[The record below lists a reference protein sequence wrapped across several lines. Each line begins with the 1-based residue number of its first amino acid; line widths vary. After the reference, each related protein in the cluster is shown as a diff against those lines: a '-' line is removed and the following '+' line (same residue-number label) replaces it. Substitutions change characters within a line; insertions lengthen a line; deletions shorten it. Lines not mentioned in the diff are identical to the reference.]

1 MRLDLSYLK
10 SESGVALITGLVI
23 MVLLTAIGTYAINM
37 TEIDQTLSRNLK
49 ASKQAF
55 YLADAGLERGRQQ
68 VLTST
73 SIPPSPASSTQNLNP
88 GSYTVTFPSIMP
100 QGPAWEY
107 RVTVEATGGVG
118 TASKILQALVTKTY
132 DPSDAAIAMRG
143 NEAHARFEGDNF
155 LVDGRDCDHLTD
167 ALTTAAPQLG
177 ISVPTT
183 ALESVVEGAL
193 SSAQENNI
201 QGVGGT
207 ASDPSVGVSASLPS
221 SSITSLANAVC
232 NAAPLLNRLV
242 SPLNGTL
249 TLSGTTTFGTRASP
263 QIYCIDGIGTP
274 GNMGVEVN
282 GTFSGAGV
290 LVVRNADLVAR
301 ATSFRYEGLIIVT
314 GNEVGFGML
323 GNGQQKVYGSIMINE
338 TSTDGSG
345 YKELWLEGTAAIKRC
360 QSALAYAKQ
369 LIPISGM
376 SSIIPTFPASVQQVS
391 WVEVKP

>member
-1 MRLDLSYLK
+1 M
-10 SESGVALITGLVI
+10 
-23 MVLLTAIGTYAINM
+23 
-37 TEIDQTLSRNLK
+37 
-49 ASKQAF
+49 
-55 YLADAGLERGRQQ
+55 
-68 VLTST
+68 
-73 SIPPSPASSTQNLNP
+73 IPPTRLSLCGEMRPT
-88 GSYTVTFPSIMP
+88 
-100 QGPAWEY
+100 
-107 RVTVEATGGVG
+107 RV
-118 TASKILQALVTKTY
+118 S
-132 DPSDAAIAMRG
+132 
-143 NEAHARFEGDNF
+143 NGDDF

-167 ALTTAAPQLG
+167 TLTTAAPQLG

-221 SSITSLANAVC
+221 SSITSLANAIC

-274 GNMGVEVN
+274 GYMGVEVN

-338 TSTDGSG
+338 TSTDGSS
-345 YKELWLEGTAAIKRC
+345 YKELWLEGTAAVKRC

-369 LIPISGM
+369 LIPVAGM
-376 SSIIPTFPASVQQVS
+376 STIIPTLPSSVQQVS
-391 WVEVKP
+391 WVEVKQN